1 MVSRMIHYVVFVLRL
16 RKLFCISYET
26 INKLRGC
33 GYSFF
38 PLSEGEVPIPNG
50 RTCQNRWQAP
60 LVNWVKLNID
70 GSCWSNLNLASAVEV
85 VRDQHGKWV
94 IGYGRNID
102 SCIAVVTELWT
113 IFDGLQLLWSK
124 GANHVLL
131 ENDSKVV
138 VHACTSEDD
147 SYGNYALTSCIK
159 EIQHR
164 NWTVHVTH
172 IYRESNIA
180 THALTILTRS

>member
-1 MVSRMIHYVVFVLRL
+1 MDDPSCCVCVTTEETVL
-16 RKLFCISYET
+16 
-26 INKLRGC
+26 
-33 GYSFF
+33 
-38 PLSEGEVPIPNG
+38 EGEVTIPNG

-94 IGYGRNID
+94 IGYGRNIG
-102 SCIAVVTELWT
+102 SCIAAVTELWT

-124 GANHVLL
+124 GANHVLF
-131 ENDSKVV
+131 ESDSKVV
-138 VHACTSEDD
+138 VHVCTNEDD
-147 SYGNYALTSCIK
+147 IYGNYALTSCIK

-172 IYRESNIA
+172 IYRESNIEQGLQVHTA
-180 THALTILTRS
+180 PTTVLVTLLGIDSRLTYA

>member
-1 MVSRMIHYVVFVLRL
+1 MRNDGSVVSRMIHHVVFVLRL
-16 RKLFCISYET
+16 RKLFCISYGN
-26 INKLRGC
+26 INKLG
-33 GYSFF
+33 G
-38 PLSEGEVPIPNG
+38 EGEVTIPNG

-70 GSCWSNLNLASAVEV
+70 GSCWSNLNLASVVEV

-94 IGYGRNID
+94 IGYGRNIG
-102 SCIAVVTELWT
+102 SCIAAVMELWT
-113 IFDGLQLLWSK
+113 IFYGLKLLWSK

-131 ENDSKVV
+131 ESDSKVV

-164 NWTVHVTH
+164 NWTVHVTF
-172 IYRESNIA
+172 IESP
-180 THALTILTRS
+180 TLLYMH